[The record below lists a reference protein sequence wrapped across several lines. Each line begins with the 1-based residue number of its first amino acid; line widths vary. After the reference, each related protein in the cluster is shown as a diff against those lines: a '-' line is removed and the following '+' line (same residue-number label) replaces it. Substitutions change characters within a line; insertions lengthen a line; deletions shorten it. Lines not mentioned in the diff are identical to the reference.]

1 MREYIISEA
10 MHYLNIPTCR
20 SLAVVETG
28 EDVIREQKYP
38 GAILTRISKSHI
50 RVGTFQFAVIQ
61 EDKDLVNK
69 LFNYTIERHFP
80 NLIESK
86 SKALNYLYTII
97 EQQADLVTYW
107 MRIGFIHGVMNTDN
121 VALSGETID
130 YGPCAFM
137 DHYDPLTVFSSIDHQ
152 GRYSFAN
159 QPIITQWNLARLA
172 ETILP
177 LISDK
182 NEHALK
188 LAEEAINTFADLY
201 QSKWLDMMRL
211 KIGLLTKENEDKDLI
226 SELLDVM
233 QKHKADFTN
242 TFRLLSEDALPD
254 EEFFKVEEFLSWYK
268 KWKVRLKKESKSFE
282 QLRKIMEVNNPRII
296 PRNHIIEKALKKAE
310 EGDLSKIKEYVK
322 ILKNP
327 YSSMI
332 NIEDEY
338 LNPPNDSEKVLQTFC
353 GT

>member
-1 MREYIISEA
+1 

-86 SKALNYLYTII
+86 SKALDFLYEII
-97 EQQADLVTYW
+97 EQQADLVTNW

-159 QPIITQWNLARLA
+159 QPRH
-172 ETILP
+172 
-177 LISDK
+177 D
-182 NEHALK
+182 
-188 LAEEAINTFADLY
+188 
-201 QSKWLDMMRL
+201 
-211 KIGLLTKENEDKDLI
+211 
-226 SELLDVM
+226 
-233 QKHKADFTN
+233 
-242 TFRLLSEDALPD
+242 
-254 EEFFKVEEFLSWYK
+254 
-268 KWKVRLKKESKSFE
+268 KESYS
-282 QLRKIMEVNNPRII
+282 
-296 PRNHIIEKALKKAE
+296 HI
-310 EGDLSKIKEYVK
+310 
-322 ILKNP
+322 
-327 YSSMI
+327 
-332 NIEDEY
+332 
-338 LNPPNDSEKVLQTFC
+338 
-353 GT
+353 